1 MAQSDEDL
9 LGTIT
14 HADRR
19 VFEDALHRL
28 QTRRGSKTPG
38 FEILRDLLGALN
50 AADLGPSE
58 LSSRTSII
66 IKACNPEAH
75 DHAALATLARGLRA
89 EMKTAVVG
97 FLPPSQKKLVYAAQA
112 PKAVREGGADAVSP
126 TTTNERQPASE
137 ADADPTEARTVL
149 LLGSLQ
155 DHEANLTTLREKK
168 FTPLRASRPEELD
181 LLLTTD
187 TCGII
192 VAKSWWAALPPEQH
206 EACLRRL
213 IEHSTFARL
222 KVDVSGFRL
231 GDLDLRALCQSIL
244 FREPGAFEMTF
255 QDGCNVHTLE
265 IPSLQRASDLLS
277 CPSRI
282 QLRPA
287 EIGEEQ
293 ARVLLGAAAKHV
305 DARNIGSPFRLS
317 KVATSTIPG
326 GRSKALVIRVEPD
339 DGGSPLVAK
348 IDGLANLREEM
359 RRFHQFIA
367 WSDHRLS
374 PGLHYHAD
382 TALIIFSLVETP
394 GNPGSPAPTLEDCID
409 RAMSKEIWDAAAA
422 AQAEGNFAEAIDR
435 AVRKLR
441 ILNGRPCRD
450 PDSAC
455 WAWLG
460 LDTFDSA
467 TTNGMAWAFSDIH
480 GRERDILAIRHRALE
495 IIKPRERLATV
506 HGDMHLRNILI
517 RDEREPCFID
527 YAYSG
532 PGHPCF
538 DLVRL
543 ESAMLF
549 RCFRMMANETTIAQL
564 LVRILE
570 DCDDEAQLAVEFPQ
584 FVASLGNR
592 LAIRTC
598 IRCRRAALD
607 ILREYG
613 GGEEDYLAVKFVLA
627 CQSLCIPHLQTG
639 VVRATLVA
647 IYAKVAAA
655 WAPNVALA
663 ISLPSLPDAKVREL
677 SPL

>member
-1 MAQSDEDL
+1 MAQSNEDL

-14 HADRR
+14 NADRR
-19 VFEDALHRL
+19 VFEDALQSL
-28 QTRRGSKTPG
+28 QSRRGSETPG

-66 IKACNPEAH
+66 IKACNPEAR

-89 EMKTAVVG
+89 ELKTAVVG

-112 PKAVREGGADAVSP
+112 ATAAREGAENDARP
-126 TTTNERQPASE
+126 QTTYERQPTSE
-137 ADADPTEARTVL
+137 AGSEPTGARTVL
-149 LLGSLQ
+149 LLGSAQ
-155 DHEANLTTLREKK
+155 DHEANWTTLHEKK
-168 FTPLRASRPEELD
+168 FTPLRVSKPEELD
-181 LLLTTD
+181 LLLTPD
-187 TCGII
+187 ICGII
-192 VAKSWWAALPPEQH
+192 VAKSWWSALPPEQH

-305 DARNIGSPFRLS
+305 DGRNIGSPFRMS

-326 GRSKALVIRVEPD
+326 GRSSALVVRVEPD

-348 IDGLANLREEM
+348 IDGLTNLREEM

-374 PGLHYHAD
+374 PGLHYHAN
-382 TALIIFSLVETP
+382 TALIVFSLVETP
-394 GNPGSPAPTLEDCID
+394 GNPGSPAPTLEDSID
-409 RAMSKEIWDAAAA
+409 RAMSKEIWDSAAAG
-422 AQAEGNFAEAIDR
+422 QAEINFAEAIDR
-435 AVRKLR
+435 AVSKLR

-450 PDSAC
+450 ADTAC

-460 LDTFDSA
+460 LDNLDSA
-467 TTNGMAWAFSDIH
+467 STNGMAWVFSDID
-480 GRERDILAIRHRALE
+480 GRDCDILAIRHRALE
-495 IIKPRERLATV
+495 IIKPSERLATV

-543 ESAMLF
+543 ESAILF
-549 RCFRMMANETTIAQL
+549 RCFRMMADETTIAQL

-570 DCDDEAQLAVEFPQ
+570 GCDDEAQLAVEFPR
-584 FVASLGNR
+584 FVGSLGNR
-592 LAIRTC
+592 LSIRTC

-607 ILREYG
+607 VLRAYG
-613 GGEEDYLAVKFVLA
+613 AGEDDYLAVKFVLA

-639 VVRATLVA
+639 VVRAALVA
-647 IYAKVAAA
+647 IHARVATD
-655 WAPNVALA
+655 WVPRGPVTISVPAL
-663 ISLPSLPDAKVREL
+663 SGVN
-677 SPL
+677 